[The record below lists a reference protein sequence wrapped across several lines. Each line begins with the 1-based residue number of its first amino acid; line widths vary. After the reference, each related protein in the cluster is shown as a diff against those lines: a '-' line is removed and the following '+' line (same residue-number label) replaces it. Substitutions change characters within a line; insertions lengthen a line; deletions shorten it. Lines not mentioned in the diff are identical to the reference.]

1 MSAKI
6 LKYSIAPSG
15 IKLVTFELEYPRFI
29 LAELNTHCMLS
40 KNTASSRA
48 IPINKIID
56 LITENP
62 VMPIFWGK
70 NKPGMSA
77 DEEISPDKIE
87 QAKQVWLELRDQAID
102 AARKFEELGLHKQI
116 ANRVLEP
123 WVTVKTVV
131 TGTELANL
139 FWLRCHSAAQPEFR
153 ALAKDMHEAL
163 KLATPTILLDGEW
176 HLPYVESVRG
186 EDGKLKYFNEQGNE
200 ITLDQARVLS
210 ASCCAQVSYRKLDS
224 SLDKAEDIYSKLIES
239 VPVHASPVEHQATPI
254 NFAQVTKE
262 TKGITHMDKNGMLW
276 GGKLRGWVCFRHLLD
291 NESVPGFDID
301 LSDKPGYN

>member
-29 LAELNTHCMLS
+29 LAELNTHCMLI

-48 IPINKIID
+48 IPISKIVD
-56 LITENP
+56 LITDNP
-62 VMPIFWGK
+62 VMPLFWGK

-77 DEEISPDKIE
+77 EEEITPDKVE
-87 QAKQVWLELRDQAID
+87 QAKQVWLELRDHAVD

-116 ANRVLEP
+116 ANRILEP
-123 WVTVKTVV
+123 WVTVKTVF

-139 FWLRCHSAAQPEFR
+139 FWLRCHKDAQPEFR
-153 ALAKDMHEAL
+153 ALAKEMYDAL
-163 KLATPTILLDGEW
+163 QKATPTLLRDGEW
-176 HLPYVESVRG
+176 HLPYVETSRN
-186 EDGKLKYFNEQGNE
+186 EDGCLHYYDEQGNE
-200 ITLDQARVLS
+200 LSLEQARILS

-224 SLDKAEDIYSKLIES
+224 SVEKSEDIYAKLIGNM
-239 VPVHASPVEHQATPI
+239 PVHASPVEHQAMPI
-254 NFAQVTKE
+254 NFTTANKA

-276 GGKLRGWVCFRHLLD
+276 GGKLRGWICFRHLID
-291 NESVPGFDID
+291 NESMPGFDID
-301 LSDKPGYN
+301 LSGKSEYN